1 MTIGQTVERAN
12 VSEPADGSPSW
23 ADVAVRFA
31 NRMAWA
37 HFPRGDLAN
46 LRRMRPDR
54 PGPAVY
60 WRLMGQEELLGSP
73 VLEVKWALILHGI
86 ALMTSTVP
94 GDSASRN
101 AHDGYTPVGR
111 ALFLGSDTQRD
122 TGFYSDARL
131 HRLLAA
137 RGLTLRCLLAR
148 MFRMAA
154 ASGVR
159 FNWREMARFILS
171 EGYDKEA
178 PEWSRRG
185 IAREY
190 YRAERQ
196 SSIASN

>member
-1 MTIGQTVERAN
+1 MTIEQTAELAN
-12 VSEPADGSPSW
+12 EPDSGHASPSW

-37 HFPRGDLAN
+37 DFPRGDLAN

-60 WRLMGQEELLGSP
+60 WRLMGQEDLLGSP
-73 VLEVKWALILHGI
+73 ALEVKWALILHGI
-86 ALMTSTVP
+86 AVTTSTVQ
-94 GDSASRN
+94 GDSVNRN

-111 ALFLGSDTQRD
+111 ALFLGRDTQRS
-122 TGFYSDARL
+122 TSFYSDTRL
-131 HRLLAA
+131 HRLLTA
-137 RGLTLRCLLAR
+137 RGSTLHSLLAR

-154 ASGVR
+154 SSGVK

>member
-1 MTIGQTVERAN
+1 MGTDSSRHRVDD
-12 VSEPADGSPSW
+12 VDSPG
-23 ADVAVRFA
+23 RFCQPQ
-31 NRMAWA
+31 R
-37 HFPRGDLAN
+37 PR
-46 LRRMRPDR
+46 
-54 PGPAVY
+54 
-60 WRLMGQEELLGSP
+60 W
-73 VLEVKWALILHGI
+73 
-86 ALMTSTVP
+86 
-94 GDSASRN
+94 
-101 AHDGYTPVGR
+101 YTPVGR

-137 RGLTLRCLLAR
+137 RGSTLRCLLAR

>member
-1 MTIGQTVERAN
+1 MV
-12 VSEPADGSPSW
+12 
-23 ADVAVRFA
+23 VRFA
-31 NRMAWA
+31 NRLAWA
-37 HFPRGDLAN
+37 DFPRGDLAN
-46 LRRMRPDR
+46 LRRMRPER

-60 WRLMGQEELLGSP
+60 WRLMGQEDLLGSP
-73 VLEVKWALILHGI
+73 NLEVKWALILHGI

-111 ALFLGSDTQRD
+111 ALFLGSDTQRG

-131 HRLLAA
+131 RRLLTA
-137 RGLTLRCLLAR
+137 RGSTLRSLLAR

-159 FNWREMARFILS
+159 LNWREMARFILS
-171 EGYDKEA
+171 EGYDREA
-178 PEWSRRG
+178 AEWSRRR